1 MGKLVDGLTARTGS
15 AARFGVYVS
24 ILTAAYYYNIT
35 FVQLGVTGAGE
46 ERLGLSMELVAV
58 AMGLLAVATLTTTL
72 VSGYLMDRL
81 GWGRDM
87 QVKFRVLFG
96 VLFLQTGVTYLFG
109 SVSSFPGFLGWVLAC
124 SVLLGTAI
132 PFAFS
137 LLLDLVVPAQRG
149 YAAGAVAACAFALAA
164 LVPFEWAVGNF
175 TLPAVVVLTP
185 IVVLLGLFS
194 FAPGILGRVER
205 RRGDGSGGR
214 TATDRGFRVLT
225 APVAVGLALL
235 FGAFFVDSLGF
246 VRIIETSALVDAA
259 WRSPDYGVRVTL
271 SATHVVGG
279 LVAGLLYARA
289 RYLWLF
295 AATFALFAAA
305 QLLFACQLLFDVP
318 SILGTAVPLVYVL
331 AVSCYTTVTFAL
343 WPDLATPE
351 TVGRYTAVGVG
362 VGGWL
367 ATFTS
372 TALALLSDRL
382 ELAVEHHLLGVG
394 VVSLL
399 FLFLTLSL
407 WSLTPD
413 VVHDLPGA

>member
-1 MGKLVDGLTARTGS
+1 MGKPVGGLTARTGS
-15 AARFGVYVS
+15 TARFGVYVS

-35 FVQLGVTGAGE
+35 FVQLGVTEAGE

-72 VSGYLMDRL
+72 VSGYLMDRF
-81 GWGRDM
+81 GWGRDV
-87 QVKFRVLFG
+87 QVKIRVLFG
-96 VLFLQTGVTYLFG
+96 VLLLQTGVTYVFG
-109 SVSSFPGFLGWVLAC
+109 SVSSFPGFLGWVVVC

-137 LLLDLVVPAQRG
+137 LLLDLVAPAQRG
-149 YAAGAVAACAFALAA
+149 YAAGAVAASAFALAA
-164 LVPFEWAVGNF
+164 LVPFEWAAGNF
-175 TLPAVVVLTP
+175 TLPAVVVLVP
-185 IVVLLGLFS
+185 VVALLGGLS
-194 FAPGILGRVER
+194 LAPGVLGRAES

-214 TATDRGFRVLT
+214 MGTGRGFHILT
-225 APVAVGLALL
+225 APVAVGLVLL

-259 WRSPDYGVRVTL
+259 WRSPDYGIRVTL
-271 SATHVVGG
+271 SATHVIGG
-279 LVAGLLYARA
+279 LAAGFLYARA

-305 QLLFACQLLFDVP
+305 QLLFACQLLFDAP
-318 SILGTAVPLVYVL
+318 SVLGTAVPLVYVL

-362 VGGWL
+362 IGGWL

-394 VVSLL
+394 VISLL

-407 WSLTPD
+407 WSLYPD
-413 VVHDLPGA
+413 TVHDLPGA